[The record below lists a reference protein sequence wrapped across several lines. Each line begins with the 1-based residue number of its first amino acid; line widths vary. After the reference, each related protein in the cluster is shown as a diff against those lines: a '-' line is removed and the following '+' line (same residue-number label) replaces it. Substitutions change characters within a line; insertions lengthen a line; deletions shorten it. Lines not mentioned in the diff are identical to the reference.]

1 MVQNGQQGI
10 RKLSQ
15 RIRKKSGLEAPRARQ
30 LNRTAGPKIEMDR
43 LSLDIGDNDDAGGA
57 DDVIGTC
64 RDWNVRIRIKKK
76 TNFWKKRIYF
86 EASRTNFLHFFDS
99 LKATNWLWC
108 CDNLTKYTTRL
119 TTLRLAT
126 LWTDYK
132 ARKGPFAQATDCSLL
147 NFIEYSAHLKKP
159 IIIGGETYSGNLP

>member
-64 RDWNVRIRIKKK
+64 RD
-76 TNFWKKRIYF
+76 
-86 EASRTNFLHFFDS
+86 
-99 LKATNWLWC
+99 
-108 CDNLTKYTTRL
+108 
-119 TTLRLAT
+119 
-126 LWTDYK
+126 
-132 ARKGPFAQATDCSLL
+132 
-147 NFIEYSAHLKKP
+147 
-159 IIIGGETYSGNLP
+159 